1 MTFHLE
7 ISLFFVL
14 GENGDARNQNNLDV
28 KSSPP
33 GTPESKS
40 SSSTGEG
47 GQATGCGQTGSSS
60 GGGGVCGG
68 NKMMAIRVQML
79 DDSITLFQVQ
89 VRKRIIRR
97 IRMYYHFII
106 NLNIIHLMHVII
118 YFSVESIG
126 KNTFRTSVQATE
138 SLRSRLFWT

>member
-1 MTFHLE
+1 MIFHLD
-7 ISLFFVL
+7 ISLFVVL

-97 IRMYYHFII
+97 IRMYYHYYLFI
-106 NLNIIHLMHVII
+106 H
-118 YFSVESIG
+118 
-126 KNTFRTSVQATE
+126 K
-138 SLRSRLFWT
+138 

>member
-1 MTFHLE
+1 MIIHLD
-7 ISLFFVL
+7 ISLFVVL

-89 VRKRIIRR
+89 VGRRKNK
-97 IRMYYHFII
+97 M
-106 NLNIIHLMHVII
+106 NTEVI
-118 YFSVESIG
+118 SILPCIC
-126 KNTFRTSVQATE
+126 T
-138 SLRSRLFWT
+138 

>member
-1 MTFHLE
+1 MKLHYL
-7 ISLFFVL
+7 LLL
-14 GENGDARNQNNLDV
+14 GENGDARNQNDLDV

-89 VRKRIIRR
+89 VPRQILKQIRK
-97 IRMYYHFII
+97 
-106 NLNIIHLMHVII
+106 
-118 YFSVESIG
+118 
-126 KNTFRTSVQATE
+126 
-138 SLRSRLFWT
+138 

>member
-1 MTFHLE
+1 MIFHLD
-7 ISLFFVL
+7 ISLFVVL

-97 IRMYYHFII
+97 IRMYYIYLYI
-106 NLNIIHLMHVII
+106 SHLMYVII